1 MLFHWVDWW
10 TLSRYSAIWEIALL
24 IARVLAKLC
33 SSIPITLVLKN
44 RTAGWWNC
52 LELSPREGT
61 SQPPDLCHSCLGFST
76 ELLGSEIAGSWYY
89 EISLPWAFF
98 GLRSKSVCLPLKWS
112 LPHHLEPSCDYSFAS
127 IFTGERW
134 EKLNFITSW
143 SLTTRWSL
151 SCLRDKQ
158 SFKLPP
164 QSFLLLSCWP
174 FKSLSMGQIT
184 CLHTLSLC
192 LWLNIEWTAQ
202 VVVWKWPG
210 TCS

>member
-1 MLFHWVDWW
+1 MR
-10 TLSRYSAIWEIALL
+10 SP
-24 IARVLAKLC
+24 C
-33 SSIPITLVLKN
+33 P
-44 RTAGWWNC
+44 
-52 LELSPREGT
+52 ELS
-61 SQPPDLCHSCLGFST
+61 
-76 ELLGSEIAGSWYY
+76 
-89 EISLPWAFF
+89 F

-184 CLHTLSLC
+184 CLHTLISLS
-192 LWLNIEWTAQ
+192 LAKYRMNSTSRGLEVAWYLQLTVIRFGLSVSLLHASGSLTEPDVFQ
-202 VVVWKWPG
+202 ML
-210 TCS
+210 S